1 MQNLQSKSL
10 KITKSLFNYQI
21 CSERTN
27 IEDFYFITL
36 MWQTKLVVNYFE
48 SIYMMKFFKN
58 ITKIEN
64 EFSGN

>member
-36 MWQTKLVVNYFE
+36 MWQTKLVVSYLRE
-48 SIYMMKFFKN
+48 YLYEKTFKKYYQN
-58 ITKIEN
+58 RK
-64 EFSGN
+64 